1 MFSRLSLRYRIALV
15 IFVLEAC
22 MLAAVLG
29 VSLSQSR
36 ATATEFN
43 SASQN
48 ASLDLLSNLSVTALL
63 TSEYSDYQLYIDDM
77 RKQPSI
83 VRIVLADPQ
92 LRVVAGSRVADVGRN
107 LAEVVNRQEAGWRI
121 QPVDSAA
128 GELGTLGVQFSDAAL
143 TKAHNKTRNLAL
155 GIALTGMLVIA
166 LVGLA
171 TGFALTRRLQRV
183 ADAARRFSEG
193 EVGARSK
200 VPGKDIVATLSRDI
214 DNMADAVLA
223 QQHSLREQGAYIE
236 LLLNST
242 AEAIYGVD
250 TRGVCTFANL
260 ACVQMLGY
268 ERESDL
274 VGKSIHE
281 LIHHTYP
288 DGRRYPKEACKV
300 RLSTLQG
307 QVAHA
312 DDEVHWRKDGSS
324 FPVEYWSHPMYRDGL
339 LIGAVVTFIDI
350 TERKQAETHIRQLN
364 AELERRVRERT
375 AQLEAANKELE
386 AFSYSVSHDLRAPL
400 RAVDGFSQALVED
413 YGVQL
418 DATGNS
424 YLQRVRA
431 GAQHMGALIDDM
443 LKLARVS
450 RAPLQPEDIDV
461 SDMALAIMARLSEDN
476 PTRKVELDIA
486 EGLHGHA
493 DPGLLRIA
501 LENLLSNAWKYT
513 AKTPEAHISLDSTR
527 LGKET
532 VFRIRDNGV
541 GFDMKFADKLFGAF
555 QRMHHKNEFEGTGVG
570 LATVARIIHRH
581 GGRVWAEAEPGKGAT
596 FFFTLE
602 LPQSSG
608 QEA

>member
-1 MFSRLSLRYRIALV
+1 MFNRLPLSYRIALV

-36 ATATEFN
+36 ATANEFN
-43 SASQN
+43 SASQK

-77 RKQPSI
+77 QKQPSI
-83 VRIVLADPQ
+83 VRIVLADPY
-92 LRVVAGSRVADVGRN
+92 LRIVAASQVADVGRN
-107 LAEVVNRQEAGWRI
+107 LDEVVNRQEAGWRI

-128 GELGTLGVQFSDAAL
+128 GELGTLAVQFSDAAL
-143 TKAHNKTRNLAL
+143 TKAYRRTRNLAF
-155 GIALTGMLVIA
+155 GIAITGMLVIA

-171 TGFALTRRLQRV
+171 AGFALTRRLQHV

-200 VPGKDIVATLSRDI
+200 VPGKDIVATLSHDI

-236 LLLNST
+236 LLLKST

-250 TRGVCTFANL
+250 TRGICTFVNP

-268 ERESDL
+268 AHESDI

-281 LIHHTYP
+281 LIHHSYP
-288 DGRRYPKEACKV
+288 DGSHYPKEACRV

-307 QVAHA
+307 QIAHA

-350 TERKQAETHIRQLN
+350 TERKQTEAQSHQMN
-364 AELERRVRERT
+364 AELEQRVRERT

-400 RAVDGFSQALVED
+400 RAVDGFSQALLED
-413 YGVQL
+413 YGAQL

-450 RAPLQPEDIDV
+450 RAPLQPEEVDI
-461 SDMALAIMARLSEDN
+461 SNMARDIMARLSEDH
-476 PTRKVELDIA
+476 PARKVAFDIA
-486 EGLHGHA
+486 EGLRCRA

-501 LENLLSNAWKYT
+501 LENLLNNAWKYT
-513 AKTPEAHISLDSTR
+513 AKTPEAHISIDSTS
-527 LGKET
+527 LDEET
-532 VFRIRDNGV
+532 VFRICDNGA
-541 GFDMKFADKLFGAF
+541 GFDMKFAGKLFGAF

-581 GGRVWAEAEPGKGAT
+581 GGRVWAESEPGKGAT

-602 LPQSSG
+602 SHKS
-608 QEA
+608 